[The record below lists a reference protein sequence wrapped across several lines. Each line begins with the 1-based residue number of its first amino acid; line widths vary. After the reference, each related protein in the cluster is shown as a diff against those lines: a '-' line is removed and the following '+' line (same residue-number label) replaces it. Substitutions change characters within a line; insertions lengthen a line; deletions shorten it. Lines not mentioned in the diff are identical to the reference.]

1 LIHLLIARDQPLAKD
16 EFKKFWDM
24 VQDDKTFK
32 LQISKAEMYEGF
44 SNLPGDL
51 ETCLENNGFVQMGKS
66 VR

>member
-32 LQISKAEMYEGF
+32 LQISKAEMYGGF
-44 SNLPGDL
+44 SNLPGYL